1 MKNNEHIDAKKTS
14 LVHGWTDPVG
24 RGSPMSLR
32 SVQAIDRVGT
42 DQVKKKEI
50 KTKDK
55 KRNE

>member
-42 DQVKKKEI
+42 DQVKKKE
-50 KTKDK
+50 
-55 KRNE
+55 N